1 MSVQKVEVKMMVP
14 KEVKEIIDAV
24 TGLVGH
30 FIKGGDIIG
39 AAPLIPSLMTAV
51 DGYEKV
57 GEELKSDGQEEAVA
71 YTVHKVWESLKKPAV

>member
-14 KEVKEIIDAV
+14 KELKEIIDAV

-30 FIKGGDIIG
+30 FIKGGDIAG
-39 AAPLIPSLMTAV
+39 ALLLVPSVMTAV

-57 GEELKSDGQEEAVA
+57 SEELKSDGQDEAAA
-71 YTVHKVWESLKKPAV
+71 YMVHKVWESLKKPAA